1 MALLLAYAFTIWFTI
16 ILEYNPSIYKNKVY
30 CRKVFMPHM
39 HVLCLFNLLIATSGH
54 LKWLT
59 WHGGLCKHTQQRSH
73 RRKLPTHAILRTYP
87 CHRGHEAVYTYYN
100 CVAIA
105 IINTSHNMNTLLNS
119 TKCLSPHL
127 EKMRM
132 LNLKISK
139 VINVTKFYH
148 FNAHK
153 KILFFLHYPIC
164 SEKLQDTGDCW
175 PATTFY
181 PNPHHCK
188 IIFRNYSSFYCK
200 DGIWHK

>member
-1 MALLLAYAFTIWFTI
+1 MEGCVST
-16 ILEYNPSIYKNKVY
+16 
-30 CRKVFMPHM
+30 
-39 HVLCLFNLLIATSGH
+39 FNN
-54 LKWLT
+54 
-59 WHGGLCKHTQQRSH
+59 
-73 RRKLPTHAILRTYP
+73 
-87 CHRGHEAVYTYYN
+87 VYTGGNCLPMHCLALTHVIGDTRLYN

-105 IINTSHNMNTLLNS
+105 TINTSHNINTSLNS

-200 DGIWHK
+200 DSIWHK